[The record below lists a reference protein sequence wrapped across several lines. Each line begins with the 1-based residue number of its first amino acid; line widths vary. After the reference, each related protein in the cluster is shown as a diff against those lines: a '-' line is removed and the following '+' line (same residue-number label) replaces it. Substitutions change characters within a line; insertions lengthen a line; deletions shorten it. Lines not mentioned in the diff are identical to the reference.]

1 MTNNTPSGAKIVKVL
16 NQIFVFPSSS
26 SDGLAQICVTLSQ
39 WFSHKNSIFHW
50 AVHQPIAL
58 LEVWSLMR
66 QFELLTAWLP
76 LRHHFFFMCICMR
89 TNHLAMKLLLK
100 IAELEIQFVCR
111 ETWGSVWREP
121 GLVNDSPA
129 NTAYIYWGSLW
140 GQTCCSVIDGKL
152 KLKHASAADMDK
164 NKKTP
169 KM

>member
-66 QFELLTAWLP
+66 TAHCMASFATPFFLHVYMHVHKSLSNEIITEDCWIRNTVCVQGDVRECLKRAWSGQWFSSQYCIHLL
-76 LRHHFFFMCICMR
+76 RKSVR
-89 TNHLAMKLLLK
+89 TDLLL
-100 IAELEIQFVCR
+100 CDR
-111 ETWGSVWREP
+111 W
-121 GLVNDSPA
+121 
-129 NTAYIYWGSLW
+129 
-140 GQTCCSVIDGKL
+140 QT
-152 KLKHASAADMDK
+152 
-164 NKKTP
+164 
-169 KM
+169 